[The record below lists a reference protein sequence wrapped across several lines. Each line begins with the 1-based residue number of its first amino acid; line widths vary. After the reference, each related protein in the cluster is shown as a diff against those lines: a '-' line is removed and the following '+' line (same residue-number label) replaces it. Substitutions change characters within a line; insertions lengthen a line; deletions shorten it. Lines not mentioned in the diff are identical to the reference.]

1 MKITMIHGQSHRGS
15 SCHIGQLLAA
25 QFPGSELSEFFLP
38 RELNH
43 FCLGCYA
50 CLEDETKCPCY
61 AEKKRIMDEVERA
74 DLLIFTTPT
83 YCMHAS
89 APMKA
94 LIDLNFSRWMSHKP
108 RACMF
113 SKRAVVISTAAGAG
127 TRSAIKDVTTMLF
140 HWGVPWVK
148 TFGISVQAMCWEQVS
163 DRKKAKI
170 ERKIGMLASAIKR
183 KKTVRVGL
191 KTRFMFGL
199 MRMMQKKGWGA
210 SPKEK
215 EYWEKNGWLAS
226 GRPWKDT
233 QRSAQ

>member
-1 MKITMIHGQSHRGS
+1 MIITMIHGQNHRGS
-15 SCHIGQLLAA
+15 SCHVGQLLAA
-25 QFPGSELSEFFLP
+25 QFPESEVSEFFLP
-38 RELNH
+38 RDLPH

-61 AEKKRIMDEVERA
+61 AEKQRIMDEIDRS

-89 APMKA
+89 APLKA
-94 LIDLNFSRWMSHKP
+94 FIDLNFSRWMSHKP

-113 SKRAVVISTAAGAG
+113 SKKAVVISTAAGAG
-127 TRSAIKDVTTMLF
+127 TKSAIKDVTTMLF
-140 HWGVPWVK
+140 HWGVPCVK
-148 TFGISVQAMCWEQVS
+148 SFGIAVQAMSWEQVS
-163 DRKKAKI
+163 EKKKAKI
-170 ERKIGMLASAIKR
+170 ERKIAGLAASLKR
-183 KKTVRVGL
+183 KKRVRVWL
-191 KTRFMFGL
+191 TTKAMFGL

-226 GRPWKDT
+226 GRPWK
-233 QRSAQ
+233 